1 MVNHCWF
8 SHTTPQRPCQKVAA
22 ILVVQLPRKLSSL
35 VMKKF
40 IVYFFNNEKAH
51 PRQSHVRK
59 VKKYVNHLA
68 FKYCETCSFV
78 SALYLQFMNN
88 FKNKTMEFMF
98 TGINMFLALTQT
110 HFSLS
115 HQARVKM
122 SSEKGP
128 KIYLCPRTQTLL
140 LLLSL
145 WRALRKE
152 TLKKWQQNTPK
163 NIFFTSA
170 VRKCQR
176 TLKWLLN
183 FDWLLRSYDYLI
195 LTFYWV
201 ISY

>member
-1 MVNHCWF
+1 
-8 SHTTPQRPCQKVAA
+8 
-22 ILVVQLPRKLSSL
+22 
-35 VMKKF
+35 
-40 IVYFFNNEKAH
+40 
-51 PRQSHVRK
+51 
-59 VKKYVNHLA
+59 
-68 FKYCETCSFV
+68 
-78 SALYLQFMNN
+78 
-88 FKNKTMEFMF
+88 MEFMF

-183 FDWLLRSYDYLI
+183 FDWLLGSYDYLI
-195 LTFYWV
+195 LTFYWF
-201 ISY
+201 ISYTFQPIKCATMPDKVIICFRSAFGTFSLTKTPPLATSTLLFRTLLNNKNEMCT